1 MNDLTSYETVPMEQL
16 RDSVMED
23 LVRQYSLEHLDMDEF
38 ERRTEQVSKAI
49 SRSELLAQI
58 SDLPELPRERRDTGK
73 AAPAGSTTWRINSG
87 NVKPN
92 DFSVAIFGGSDFR
105 GVWQAPR
112 SLAALCVFGGSSID
126 LSKAVVPAEGVSINC
141 LCIFGGVDIIVP
153 PGMRL
158 HVRGMGIFGGFDRS
172 ENQVDDP
179 TAPTIVVE
187 GIALFGGVSVRI
199 RD

>member
-1 MNDLTSYETVPMEQL
+1 M
-16 RDSVMED
+16 
-23 LVRQYSLEHLDMDEF
+23 
-38 ERRTEQVSKAI
+38 
-49 SRSELLAQI
+49 
-58 SDLPELPRERRDTGK
+58 
-73 AAPAGSTTWRINSG
+73 
-87 NVKPN
+87 
-92 DFSVAIFGGSDFR
+92 
-105 GVWQAPR
+105 
-112 SLAALCVFGGSSID
+112 
-126 LSKAVVPAEGVSINC
+126 VPAEGVSINC